1 MYNINLDSTAFRSE
15 TKRKEKKKRKSANF
29 QEFPEKQ
36 RDFRGIFSC
45 SPPPVARAVR
55 YSTGPGKLVC
65 LRWRFSRL
73 KGRAAKKKG
82 KEKRRETQRNGKGRS
97 CHIPDFPVYL
107 DVTKRARANRDG
119 GTGTAQEA
127 GIATLRYI
135 RARDF
140 SRYAF

>member
-1 MYNINLDSTAFRSE
+1 MLTLAFLAVERTSGE
-15 TKRKEKKKRKSANF
+15 KERKGKKKR
-29 QEFPEKQ
+29 
-36 RDFRGIFSC
+36 D
-45 SPPPVARAVR
+45 
-55 YSTGPGKLVC
+55 ST
-65 LRWRFSRL
+65 
-73 KGRAAKKKG
+73 
-82 KEKRRETQRNGKGRS
+82 KREGS